1 MLGYD
6 ITVITVST
14 YVGMQYAGVPGVI
27 AGVTVGLLFELGKI
41 GYDKYMENIYPYIY
55 DKYNQFRNNIH
66 NQALGNLMNYR

>member
-41 GYDKYMENIYPYIY
+41 GYDKY
-55 DKYNQFRNNIH
+55 NQFRNNIH
-66 NQALGNLMNYR
+66 NQALGNWMNYR